1 MWIPKPVYDHAPLF
15 WFLLGALFLAGGIY
29 LNFPAGL
36 TAAYF
41 VFAAFCFA
49 HSAWTFFAR
58 RRHRRLAETRSLADA
73 AEAAESA
80 ES

>member
-15 WFLLGALFLAGGIY
+15 WFLLGVLFVAGCIY
-29 LNFPAGL
+29 LNFSDGL

-41 VFAAFCFA
+41 VFAIFCFSHA
-49 HSAWTFFAR
+49 AWTFVAR
-58 RRHRRLAETRSLADA
+58 RRFRRQSAARSAD
-73 AEAAESA
+73 EPVESI

>member
-1 MWIPKPVYDHAPLF
+1 MWIPKPIYDHAPLF

-29 LNFPAGL
+29 LNFSDGL

-41 VFAAFCFA
+41 VFATFCFV

-58 RRHRRLAETRSLADA
+58 RRYRQQAEARSMDEAS
-73 AEAAESA
+73 EAAESA